1 MAKRSRAPTTGTAA
15 SPAAASAKRTRLSQP
30 SSQRSL
36 SPRQALAV
44 APSQATTFESELL
57 ESQPEAEIVAPTEGS
72 QAGTAATTE
81 AGGGDGD
88 DDRDGDSYNGIKWER
103 LRGFMKP
110 FATQRRNKVGYFNMA
125 IALLSVRT

>member
-15 SPAAASAKRTRLSQP
+15 TAPAAAAKRTRSSQP

-44 APSQATTFESELL
+44 ASQAITFESELS

-88 DDRDGDSYNGIKWER
+88 VDDGIIVTV
-103 LRGFMKP
+103 LC
-110 FATQRRNKVGYFNMA
+110 
-125 IALLSVRT
+125 